1 MTTLTLDNRIRNA
14 SLLDV
19 AELSRL
25 LSAAT
30 HTIAT
35 YLSHGYLLVL
45 ERRDGTLEAACH
57 IEMEKDRST
66 IDLLVVDPANH
77 DSSVRQRMVGVA
89 NALCEAYGYPEATAP
104 QRSRGRR

>member
-1 MTTLTLDNRIRNA
+1 MTTLALDNRIRNA
-14 SLLDV
+14 SLLDI

-25 LSAAT
+25 LSTAA

-35 YLSHGYLLVL
+35 YLSHGHLLVL

-57 IEMEKDRST
+57 VEMQRDRSM

-77 DSSVRQRMVGVA
+77 DAAVRQRMVGVA
-89 NALCEAYGYPEATAP
+89 NALCEAYGYPEPTPP
-104 QRSRGRR
+104 QRSRRRR